1 MMSLLLALS
10 VPLILAGHPSYAA
23 PTKIAPAVVAK
34 ARAMEAQCRA
44 RGGKIDHTS
53 KPVAFIDVNR
63 DGRPDYLFD
72 ENAVVC
78 QGAPDTF
85 AAGDGPHVEVFIADA
100 TGDAQ
105 SVFRVP
111 AKGMRIERAA
121 DGGIVKLMV
130 AGTACDAKA
139 SASLAPTCERTLVWN
154 ATTQKLGLA
163 PLPSAVAA
171 KPARLPPTVAAM
183 VKSLEKECRDSG
195 GKPASGKFPI
205 GVDLN
210 GDGLDDYV
218 VALDEFPCDGA
229 RMLMGGAA
237 GAQLIVYA
245 ANGKGDAPIAW
256 NDDLVFGYD
265 IDRSGKAP
273 VLYVSVSGRACGD
286 TKTKALGE
294 AKYCQRPLKWNS
306 AKQRFDYAALSLQ
319 RPIPSR

>member
-210 GDGLDDYV
+210 GDGLV
-218 VALDEFPCDGA
+218 CSWEALPGRNSSSTPPTVRGTRLLPGTTTLFLD
-229 RMLMGGAA
+229 MTS
-237 GAQLIVYA
+237 
-245 ANGKGDAPIAW
+245 
-256 NDDLVFGYD
+256 
-265 IDRSGKAP
+265 IDRARRRCCMSRSAVARAVTRRP
-273 VLYVSVSGRACGD
+273 RRSARPSIASGR
-286 TKTKALGE
+286 
-294 AKYCQRPLKWNS
+294 
-306 AKQRFDYAALSLQ
+306 
-319 RPIPSR
+319 